1 MCSTCYG
8 TFDSTASL
16 TSHETRDGSCEGL
29 PLCATCS
36 SSVDHDLCGT
46 KEQPLDTGDLEA
58 VDDYYK
64 MYFGHMPK
72 NRLEQLKNQWSN
84 VTKQDGPFAKL
95 ELTDDQHERNVTT
108 MTGILNHACH
118 TELEAMFA
126 GAEKLNLGKAWG
138 AMFKSLR
145 TVVETVAQWKTEQRN
160 RRTIMVNIFM
170 FEPHTYKIEHKYHF
184 EDQSLHHNTDEGEYD
199 QLFRAVSLSR
209 MGIPQQ
215 LVKKY
220 LKKVPRSFLST
231 DFRMCA
237 RCKYATTDASQ
248 FLTHNLGSHPRKNPD
263 IWSCPVCKSQVDLSN
278 ESHECKGYLQSVE
291 FGTQEFF
298 MTYRLKFLK
307 LELHELF
314 HLCNSWINCALY
326 LMDDEPKSLFG
337 GLQVKNATKLD
348 RSFLLSAILRLAIEP
363 KEHPALTIEALQ
375 QNTEEKFK
383 GSPIVIDVLEMA
395 QKEQGFVTRKTT
407 EHTIAVQ
414 IYDLNVFRD
423 FLDNNVD
430 KSVWEESSVLSSS
443 MSLNGCQ
450 ILESPTVET
459 TQNGAI
465 HGDEEIYE
473 AVACDDASIG
483 ETAFIRD
490 ALADREKS
498 CSQDENDF
506 FFSRTLPRRDSEF
519 DGREREQY
527 YEAHSYDDGREVEDS
542 QQNHSVEHSTNNDE
556 RWCDQTS
563 SRYAQQICGEG
574 SEPYTD
580 DIYHDHL
587 ITTRAMSNQADKLR
601 ELRRSAGHKLCTEFI
616 EKEDHERV
624 LQMANYI
631 VKLKA
636 AEDFAGKAAEAL
648 SDATG
653 TIFPNRR
660 TK

>member
-1 MCSTCYG
+1 MHG
-8 TFDSTASL
+8 
-16 TSHETRDGSCEGL
+16 
-29 PLCATCS
+29 
-36 SSVDHDLCGT
+36 
-46 KEQPLDTGDLEA
+46 
-58 VDDYYK
+58 
-64 MYFGHMPK
+64 
-72 NRLEQLKNQWSN
+72 
-84 VTKQDGPFAKL
+84 
-95 ELTDDQHERNVTT
+95 
-108 MTGILNHACH
+108 
-118 TELEAMFA
+118 
-126 GAEKLNLGKAWG
+126 
-138 AMFKSLR
+138 
-145 TVVETVAQWKTEQRN
+145 
-160 RRTIMVNIFM
+160 
-170 FEPHTYKIEHKYHF
+170 
-184 EDQSLHHNTDEGEYD
+184 
-199 QLFRAVSLSR
+199 
-209 MGIPQQ
+209 
-215 LVKKY
+215 
-220 LKKVPRSFLST
+220 
-231 DFRMCA
+231 
-237 RCKYATTDASQ
+237 
-248 FLTHNLGSHPRKNPD
+248 
-263 IWSCPVCKSQVDLSN
+263 
-278 ESHECKGYLQSVE
+278 
-291 FGTQEFF
+291 
-298 MTYRLKFLK
+298 
-307 LELHELF
+307 
-314 HLCNSWINCALY
+314 
-326 LMDDEPKSLFG
+326 EPKSLFD

-348 RSFLLSAILRLAIEP
+348 RSFLLSALLRLAIEP
-363 KEHPALTIEALQ
+363 KEHPPLTIEALQ

-407 EHTIAVQ
+407 ENTIAVQ

-459 TQNGAI
+459 TQNSAI

-473 AVACDDASIG
+473 AGACDDASIG

-490 ALADREKS
+490 ALADTS
-498 CSQDENDF
+498 
-506 FFSRTLPRRDSEF
+506 RRDSEF

-527 YEAHSYDDGREVEDS
+527 YEAHSYNDGREVEDS

-563 SRYAQQICGEG
+563 SGYPQQVCGEG